1 MKMIKKY
8 IYAFCAVLFTAQ
20 SCDLVDPTDVINPNI
35 TQETQV
41 GVPNSTVLFL
51 NGLERQLAITYNN
64 HVVITELGSDN
75 YVNTE
80 TFYNQLFDGLDLQFL
95 DVDIDDAQF
104 TIADLREGAAFGI
117 ETLHPADEAAT
128 PAQLAELHFFRGW
141 GFLLAGELFE
151 TLPGEADGAPL
162 ASEVHLQNAV
172 SDFLVAEGIDDTSI
186 SYKLALARA
195 YYRLGDRE
203 NAVAKANEAIQL
215 NAAEGDDFVRF
226 VVHDAVNGPASTIQN
241 ALYDRGNFDDLQPLP
256 RLDFLDP
263 KHYQI
268 SGSEDS
274 NTALQ
279 KIEEAFLILAE
290 ASLSQGNV
298 GAARTTLTD
307 LIDVVS
313 SRAPSIVDETV
324 EQRRAN
330 VPDAQARPDT
340 AAVVVRASANDPFR
354 AGLVINRVVDASIPT
369 LSGTSVTVDMLDAA
383 TTEDEML
390 EIVYLMRQ
398 EIFIA
403 EGRRFTDLGLRMPVS
418 EVEQLSNPNVT
429 DADVTVT
436 IPAFLPAAEMDAY
449 EYDPVTLE
457 ATITHNLNAIL
468 VQNKT
473 SDIVLPFH

>member
-1 MKMIKKY
+1 MKKIKNLTL
-8 IYAFCAVLFTAQ
+8 ALSALLLATQ
-20 SCDLVDPTDVINPNI
+20 SCELVDPTEVINPNI

-41 GVPNSTVLFL
+41 GVPNSTILYL

-64 HVVITELGSDN
+64 HVDITELGSDN

-80 TFYNQLFDGLDLQFL
+80 TFYNQLFDQLDLQFQ
-95 DVDIDDAQF
+95 DADINNAQF

-117 ETLHPADEAAT
+117 ETLHPADPAAT
-128 PAQLAELHFFRGW
+128 PEQLAELHFFRGW
-141 GFLLAGELFE
+141 AFLLGGELFE
-151 TLPGEADGAPL
+151 TLPGEANGTPV

-195 YYRLGDRE
+195 YYRLGDRD

-215 NAAEGDDFVRF
+215 NEAAGSNFVRF
-226 VVHDAVNGPASTIQN
+226 VVYDAVNGPASTIQN
-241 ALYDRGNFDDLQPLP
+241 ALYDRGNFDDYQPLP

-268 SGSEDS
+268 SGAEDS

-290 ASLSQGNV
+290 ASLAQGNV
-298 GAARTTLTD
+298 NEARTTLTD
-307 LIDVVS
+307 LIAVVD
-313 SRAPSIVDETV
+313 SRASSIVDETV

-330 VPDAQARPDT
+330 VPDDEARPDT
-340 AAVVVRASANDPFR
+340 SAVVVRASASDPFR

-369 LSGTSVTVDMLDAA
+369 LSGTSVTADMLANA

-390 EIVYLMRQ
+390 ELVYLMRQ

-436 IPAFLPAAEMDAY
+436 IPAFLPAAEMDAF
-449 EYDPVTLE
+449 EYDTVTLE

-468 VQNKT
+468 VQNKA
-473 SDIVLPFH
+473 SDLVLPFH